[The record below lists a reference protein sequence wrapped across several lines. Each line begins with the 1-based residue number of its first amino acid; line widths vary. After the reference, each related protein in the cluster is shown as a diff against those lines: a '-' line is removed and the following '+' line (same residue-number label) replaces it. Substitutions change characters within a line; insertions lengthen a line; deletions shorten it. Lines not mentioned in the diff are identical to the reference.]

1 MSSTAPLEGYI
12 KRALG
17 DPTATIFRPSIHM
30 PPPYLIKGRINYI
43 LTFRGCFNPPHQ
55 GHKETLCHAFFRGGE
70 GMHLTAAII
79 FPLDN
84 YSVASKYRRGKS
96 GSKDLVLALQHRI
109 NLINTSGLY
118 GGWHW
123 CHPRGEPGSEAFKD
137 RLISEAALDG
147 FNIQFITLVGPDHV
161 DWRYGSPGYWGP
173 TIVVGTGDPERTS
186 LRMETETG
194 LGKLAAYNDWRTE
207 TLEELFI
214 QQLGAGGDLT
224 WLERKLSMLFPRA
237 MTNLPSDRTY
247 DAFSCTTIANID
259 PGDERLQ
266 MIKDRLRTGIWRLGQ
281 TRMCHHSTGPSS
293 EWLRYVPTRFF
304 GMTGG
309 VWFLGYKEEP
319 LSSTR
324 LRRALAASNDGE
336 QLNKYITDVALSPR
350 LLTLYVKLHAAGAT
364 PQRKRPAE
372 EDKGAEAKRVERE
385 AQQRQFKRLKQDFAR
400 NENAYKA
407 NQRIAWRGRE
417 KSEFGDWNRL
427 EWQDRRNVYKAERA
441 MTQDWKMLK
450 DPIRKEN
457 ILFQYLE
464 KMLRE
469 RKKSADTRAKVA
481 APKPDQV

>member
-12 KRALG
+12 KQALG

-70 GMHLTAAII
+70 GMHLTAALI
-79 FPLDN
+79 FPLDD

-96 GSKDLVLALQHRI
+96 VSKDLVLTLQQRI
-109 NLINTSGLY
+109 NLIDNSGLY

-123 CHPRGEPGSEAFKD
+123 CHPRGERGSEAFKD
-137 RLISEAALDG
+137 RLIAEAAADG
-147 FNIQFITLVGPDHV
+147 FSIQFITLIGPDHL
-161 DWRYGSPGYWGP
+161 DQEYGSPGYWGP

-194 LGKLAAYNDWRTE
+194 LRKLTAYNDWRTE
-207 TLEELFI
+207 ALEELFI

-224 WLERKLSMLFPRA
+224 WLEQKLSMLFPRA
-237 MTNLPSDRTY
+237 MTNLPGDRTY
-247 DAFSCTTIANID
+247 DAISCTTIANID
-259 PGDERLQ
+259 LGNERLQ

-281 TRMCHHSTGPSS
+281 TRMCHRSTGPST

-324 LRRALAASNDGE
+324 LRRALANSNDGE
-336 QLNKYITDVALSPR
+336 PLSKYITDVALSPR
-350 LLTLYVKLHAAGAT
+350 LLTRYVKSRVAGAT
-364 PQRKRPAE
+364 LQRKRPAE
-372 EDKGAEAKRVERE
+372 EDTGAQAKRVERE
-385 AQQRQFKRLKQDFAR
+385 GQQRQLKRLKQDFAR

-417 KSEFGDWNRL
+417 KSEFRDWNRL
-427 EWQDRRNVYKAERA
+427 EWQDRRDVYKAERA

-469 RKKSADTRAKVA
+469 RDKGADARAKVS
-481 APKPDQV
+481 APKPGHA